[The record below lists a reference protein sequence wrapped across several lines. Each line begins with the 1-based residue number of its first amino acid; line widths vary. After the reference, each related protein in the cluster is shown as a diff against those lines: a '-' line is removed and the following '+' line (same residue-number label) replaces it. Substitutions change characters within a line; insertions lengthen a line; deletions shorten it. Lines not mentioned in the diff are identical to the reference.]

1 MLKLEGRIDLPEA
14 TCWFDDTGQPDNHNL
29 PICYVLPA
37 QPTMRVERVDGRD
50 KAVFKYVSYRTPKPM
65 PNGDIAAALVFMDVQ
80 LALSPAQEQSVRA
93 RVAQVLTERRGPGAP
108 PVDPAQLTLARP
120 QTTKAEVEVE
130 ILAASGQLV
139 QRVNQAGVPSNYGNY
154 VVAASA
160 ELSQLGAPVFESVM
174 KSQGAGGVR
183 VVYKLQFAAKVP
195 PVVAWGVWSASKFYS
210 FVHEVEID
218 ERCLWRNDEFSER
231 LSEVF
236 ANSESRQIEVDPG
249 GQANEAV
256 RKVIDNLRDAVTSQL
271 DEAVKRNLLEA
282 IPPESRDLS
291 QLRKEDF
298 EKIRREVTVN
308 KRSDVRVEF
317 RENQVVTVPVAPQAN
332 MQSLTSQGFN
342 WDEYAIEADTDH
354 PFFRQLNLTIQVN
367 ADFENL
373 PIFSVDVSIDYPP
386 ERNRGGI
393 KTFTFRKADDVGKYS
408 AFTDGNPRDFKYQ
421 YVVNYEGE
429 SRVFRSGW
437 LDHSGDLLTIGVDD
451 LGLWNLEVQPSG
463 IDFETVSRVLVTLEH
478 PEVAPGVP
486 RIAQFEIKE
495 DTGTLKVQEVLL
507 APPRPF
513 HASLKYLMRDGRQ
526 FVRALPDQEGS
537 LLTVD
542 DPFTATR
549 TVVFRARGD
558 LQNAIENIAVGA
570 RYHDAA
576 NNWIQT
582 KNVTLSK
589 DNPFLEWSFPVIDE
603 LNGTVTYT
611 ASTVFA
617 DGDVVEEAE
626 REATTTTVFVGPE
639 TGRLEVTINP
649 DLIDFSKVKLAS
661 VTLRYIDEPNRI
673 NETES
678 FTFRPGGGPQTWVL
692 PLRDEARNGYE
703 WTAKFFMVD
712 GSRKESSSGGLV
724 TDEDLFIELPA

>member
-1 MLKLEGRIDLPEA
+1 MIKLEGRIDLPEA
-14 TCWFDDTGQPDNHNL
+14 TCWFGDDGT
-29 PICYVLPA
+29 CYVLPT

-65 PNGDIAAALVFMDVQ
+65 ANGDIGAALVFMDVQ
-80 LALSPAQEQSVRA
+80 LALTPAQEQSVRA

-108 PVDPAQLTLARP
+108 PVDPAQVTLARP
-120 QTTKAEVEVE
+120 QTTKAEVELE
-130 ILAASGQLV
+130 FLAASGELV

-160 ELSQLGAPVFESVM
+160 ELTQLGASVFESVM
-174 KSQGAGGVR
+174 KGQGAGGVR
-183 VVYKLQFAAKVP
+183 VVYKLELAAKVP

-210 FVHEVEID
+210 FVQEVDFE
-218 ERCLWRNDEFSER
+218 ERWYAEDSFSER
-231 LSEVF
+231 LSEMF
-236 ANSESRQIEVDPG
+236 ANSESRHVEVDPG
-249 GQANEAV
+249 GQANESV
-256 RKVIDNLRDAVTSQL
+256 RKVIDNIRDAVTTQL
-271 DEAVKRNLLEA
+271 DEAVKRNLVEA
-282 IPPESRDLS
+282 IPPESRDFS

-298 EKIRREVTVN
+298 ENIRRAVTVN
-308 KRSDVRVEF
+308 KRSDVRVEL

-332 MQSLTSQGFN
+332 MPTLTSQGFN
-342 WDEYAIEADTDH
+342 WDDYAIQADPDH

-367 ADFENL
+367 TDFDAAK
-373 PIFSVDVSIDYPP
+373 IFSVDVSIDYPP

-421 YVVNYEGE
+421 YVVNYVGE
-429 SRVFRSGW
+429 SRVFRSEW
-437 LDHSGDLLTIGVDD
+437 LDHGGDLLTIGVDD
-451 LGLWNLEVQPSG
+451 LGLWNLDVQPSG
-463 IDFETVSRVLVTLEH
+463 IDFETVARVLVTLKH

-495 DTGTLKVQEVLL
+495 DTPTLKVQEVLL
-507 APPRPF
+507 APPQPF
-513 HASLKYLMRDGRQ
+513 DVVLKYLMRDGRQ
-526 FVRALPDQEGS
+526 FVRELPEQEGS
-537 LLTVD
+537 LVTVD

-558 LQNAIENIAVGA
+558 LRNAIENIAVGA
-570 RYHDAA
+570 RYHDEA

-582 KNVTLSK
+582 SNVTLSK
-589 DNPFLEWSFPVIDE
+589 DNPFFEWSFPVIDE
-603 LNGTVTYT
+603 LKGKVTYT

-639 TGRLEVTINP
+639 TGKLKVTINP

-661 VTLRYIDEPNRI
+661 VTLRYVDEPNRI

-678 FTFRPGGGPQTWVL
+678 FTFRPGGGPQTWEL
-692 PLRDEARNGYE
+692 PLRDETKNGYD
-703 WTAKFFMVD
+703 WLARFFLLD